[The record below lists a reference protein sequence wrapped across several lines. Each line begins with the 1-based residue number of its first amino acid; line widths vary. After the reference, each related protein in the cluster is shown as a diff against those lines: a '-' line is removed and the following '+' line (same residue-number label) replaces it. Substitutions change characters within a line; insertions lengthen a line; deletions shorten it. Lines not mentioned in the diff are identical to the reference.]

1 MSENDDLKERVQKFQ
16 TLSLPGQGMSMHM
29 GTSYL
34 VNDLWREVLRL
45 REDGYRL
52 TQKLAQAQV
61 DLEVKQGL
69 LDDAIRKGLQLCEQN
84 GTLLMEAHTRDAEIA
99 EARRRLEELENAEYV
114 YRSDHDVIGDGDIRT
129 GHSWDHMRHSG
140 DRARAFLAAKAERKS

>member
-29 GTSYL
+29 GPSYL

-84 GTLLMEAHTRDAEIA
+84 GTLLMEAHKAHEELIKAEQMVLLALGDNEHGWKKEHVKLLQEYA
-99 EARRRLEELENAEYV
+99 EAHL
-114 YRSDHDVIGDGDIRT
+114 DVLMGDGV
-129 GHSWDHMRHSG
+129 
-140 DRARAFLAAKAERKS
+140 

>member
-84 GTLLMEAHTRDAEIA
+84 GTLLMD
-99 EARRRLEELENAEYV
+99 
-114 YRSDHDVIGDGDIRT
+114 DHDLRVDLFSAVQMVALALSANEHGWKRE
-129 GHSWDHMRHSG
+129 HVASLQK
-140 DRARAFLAAKAERKS
+140 FLYEHLEILEQKP